1 MLTQLGYRVLK
12 AADAASALAV
22 VESGVPIDVLF
33 TDVVMPGTL
42 RSPDLARMARER
54 LPNLA
59 VLFTSGYTEN
69 SIVHGG
75 RLDPGVELLGK
86 PYTRESLA
94 RRIRQVL
101 ANQRNRV
108 HVDGAPP
115 NVPSIPPSAGRK
127 PDPSRLRI
135 VLVEDEDEIR
145 DSTAALLRHLGHEV
159 LEAVDAEQAL
169 GLMSSASDVL
179 ITDVLLP
186 GMSGDLLAA
195 QARTLAPGIRIVFAT
210 GKGEVNNWPDAV
222 VLRKPYDLAA
232 LTAALADSVA

>member
-1 MLTQLGYRVLK
+1 
-12 AADAASALAV
+12 
-22 VESGVPIDVLF
+22 
-33 TDVVMPGTL
+33 MPGTL

-69 SIVHGG
+69 AIVHGG

-108 HVDGAPP
+108 HVDSSPP
-115 NVPSIPPSAGRK
+115 VLPAAGRN
-127 PDPSRLRI
+127 PDPGRLRI

-145 DSTAALLRHLGHEV
+145 DATAALLRHLGHEV
-159 LEAVDAEQAL
+159 LEAVDAEQAI
-169 GLMSSASDVL
+169 GLISPASDVL

-186 GMSGDLLAA
+186 GMTGDLLAA

-232 LTAALADSVA
+232 LVAALASSLA